1 MITPEQNLGRVLV
14 VDDRVE
20 MAETVADAL
29 IDADLEAIAVGSS
42 VRAIALLREEYFDVL
57 VTDLRMP
64 ELDGLELLTRSIA
77 EVPERPVIVMTAYGA
92 IDTAIES
99 IRRGAFHYL
108 TKPFKN
114 EELVLFVRR
123 ALEQTSLRRETER
136 LRRALRERSVLD
148 AIVGRSEAMREVL
161 ETARRIAGAD
171 TPALILGETG
181 TGKGLLAR
189 TIHEASRRAA
199 GPFVTINCAAIPEP
213 LLESE
218 LFGHVRGAFT
228 GATESRAGLFVEAQ
242 GGTLFL
248 DEIGDMPAALQ
259 AKLLHVLE
267 GGVVRPVGGAQ
278 ERAIDVRV
286 LAATHRDLH
295 ERARAGTFRADLL
308 YRIDVVSIDLPALR
322 HRREDIPYLV
332 EHFFEVARGKH
343 ASTPA
348 RRIGPEAQRALMT
361 YAWPGNVRELAHL
374 IERVVL
380 LSRAETIELADL
392 PPPVRAPSEGEGG
405 EGVGFSELMPMR
417 ELQRRYAAY
426 VLERMGGSRGKT
438 AERLGIDPKTLWR
451 LLGETDSREGGTGRA
466 ATDAGPAE
474 AGAGGGPRG
483 SP

>member
-1 MITPEQNLGRVLV
+1 MTTASRSQGRILV

-29 IDADLEAIAVGSS
+29 IDAGFEAVAVGSS
-42 VRAIALLREEYFDVL
+42 ARALARLREEHFDVL

-64 ELDGLELLTRSIA
+64 EIDGLELLTRSIA
-77 EVPERPVIVMTAYGA
+77 EAPERPVIVMTAYGA

-123 ALEQTSLRRETER
+123 AVEQSALRREAER

-148 AIVGRSEAMREVL
+148 TIVGRSEAMREVL
-161 ETARRIAGAD
+161 EIARRVAGAD

-189 TIHEASRRAA
+189 TIHEAGPRAGRA
-199 GPFVTINCAAIPEP
+199 FVTVNCAAIPEA

-228 GATESRAGLFVEAQ
+228 GATEARAGLFVEAH
-242 GGTLFL
+242 GGTLLL
-248 DEIGDMPAALQ
+248 DEIGDMPQALQ
-259 AKLLHVLE
+259 AKLLHVIE

-278 ERAIDVRV
+278 ERGIDVRV

-295 ERARAGTFRADLL
+295 ERARVGTFRADLL
-308 YRIDVVSIDLPALR
+308 YRLDVVSIELPALR
-322 HRREDIPYLV
+322 HRREDIPFLV
-332 EHFFEVARGKH
+332 EHFFELARAKH
-343 ASTPA
+343 PSTPA
-348 RRIGPEAQRALMT
+348 RRIGPDAQAALSA
-361 YAWPGNVRELAHL
+361 YGWPGNVRELSHV
-374 IERVVL
+374 IERAVL
-380 LSRAETIELADL
+380 LARGETIEVADL
-392 PPPVRAPSEGEGG
+392 PTAVRSPARADGAEGAEAN
-405 EGVGFSELMPMR
+405 ERATFSALMPMR

-426 VLERMGGSRGKT
+426 VLERMGGSRGKA

-451 LLGETDSREGGTGRA
+451 LLGEAEGREG
-466 ATDAGPAE
+466 
-474 AGAGGGPRG
+474 
-483 SP
+483 